1 MSSRRDEQD
10 PVSVRVPADVERP
23 DEVVFGLTA
32 RQLGIAATVALTLW
46 GLYQATAPV
55 IGPLLFVAFAVPV
68 AGATLALLVVRR
80 DGLGLDAWLVAALR
94 QHRAPQRLVPAE
106 TADTE
111 RGLPEA
117 PRWVAAQARPLPA
130 PLNLPATAM
139 SDTGQVDL
147 SDDGVAGLA
156 ACSTVNF
163 GLRTPAEQHSLIAG
177 FARWLHSLT
186 GPAQIVVRADRL
198 DLDDYL
204 DTLRTA
210 APGLPH
216 PALEA
221 ACLAHAEHLHRL
233 AAETDLLRRHVT
245 VVLRELSGKG
255 GREAAAA
262 TVVRRVA
269 DTGRALGTC
278 EITARPL
285 DGAGAHA
292 VISAAADP
300 HGRHPTPARAA
311 SGPVTATNELTA
323 ALTDSATDP
332 TPGSQT

>member
-1 MSSRRDEQD
+1 MSSRRDEQA

-46 GLYQATAPV
+46 GLYQATTAV
-55 IGPLLFVAFAVPV
+55 IPPLLFAALAMPV

-80 DGLGLDAWLVAALR
+80 DGLGLDEWLVAALR
-94 QHRAPQRLVPAE
+94 QHRAPRRLVPAE
-106 TADTE
+106 TAE
-111 RGLPEA
+111 PGRGLPDA
-117 PRWVAAQARPLPA
+117 PRWVAAAAGSLPA
-130 PLNLPATAM
+130 PLALPATAI

-147 SDDGVAGLA
+147 GDEGVAELA

-186 GPAQIVVRADRL
+186 GPAQIVISADRL
-198 DLDDYL
+198 DLGDYL
-204 DTLRTA
+204 DTLRTS

-216 PALEA
+216 PELEA
-221 ACLAHAEHLHRL
+221 ACLAHADHLQRL
-233 AAETDLLRRHVT
+233 AAETDLLHRHVT
-245 VVLRELSGKG
+245 VVLREPPGKG
-255 GREAAAA
+255 GRDTASA
-262 TVVRRVA
+262 TVARRAA
-269 DTGRALGTC
+269 DNGRALGAC
-278 EITARPL
+278 EITARTL

-300 HGRHPTPARAA
+300 HGRHPGPTRAA
-311 SGPVTATNELTA
+311 SGPVTATGELVA
-323 ALTDSATDP
+323 ALSDP
-332 TPGSQT
+332 ADDTTPGSRT